1 MRTSY
6 SQDGRVYEILTSPLL
21 SLDARFEGHLL
32 EVVGVIIT
40 SHSIGRTRLTPHYHL
55 VLFMLHRAGGE
66 KEFLLEFRI
75 IC

>member
-1 MRTSY
+1 M
-6 SQDGRVYEILTSPLL
+6 YEILTSPLL

-66 KEFLLEFRI
+66 EEF
-75 IC
+75 